1 MEKAKM
7 KTFNKGDMVYIPG
20 SVRLYQLDATGI
32 PVNYQDF
39 EKPRNLLVLGRSEKY
54 YEVLY
59 EGQSW
64 HVKKRQAYQHPG
76 GENVS
81 QTH

>member
-1 MEKAKM
+1 M
-7 KTFNKGDMVYIPG
+7 KNFNKGDMVYIPG
-20 SVRLYQLDATGI
+20 SARLYQLDDSGVPI
-32 PVNYQDF
+32 KYRDF

-64 HVKKRQAYQHPG
+64 HVQKRQAYPHPG
-76 GENVS
+76 GESVS
-81 QTH
+81 QTY